1 MISFLEIVISKG
13 FEFSNLIIFR
23 HWLVTSTL
31 FFFFFIRISRL
42 KFAKFL
48 EYDNNKAE
56 AEILKRIDI
65 ILCVETS
72 VNTIQF
78 DVFNLIV

>member
-1 MISFLEIVISKG
+1 MPFAVYVKLKLSDVLCIRLQGVCI
-13 FEFSNLIIFR
+13 
-23 HWLVTSTL
+23 L
-31 FFFFFIRISRL
+31 FFYIRIYFIRISRL

-48 EYDNNKAE
+48 KYFKNKAE

-78 DVFNLIV
+78 FVFNLTV

>member
-1 MISFLEIVISKG
+1 MRNAKLG
-13 FEFSNLIIFR
+13 N
-23 HWLVTSTL
+23 H
-31 FFFFFIRISRL
+31 L
-42 KFAKFL
+42 K
-48 EYDNNKAE
+48 NKVE

-78 DVFNLIV
+78 YDYSFVIALNCRLSIARVLSFSIRLFLCEMLFSKPKRPSII

>member
-1 MISFLEIVISKG
+1 M
-13 FEFSNLIIFR
+13 
-23 HWLVTSTL
+23 
-31 FFFFFIRISRL
+31 
-42 KFAKFL
+42 
-48 EYDNNKAE
+48 NKAE

-78 DVFNLIV
+78 YVFNLTV

>member
-1 MISFLEIVISKG
+1 M
-13 FEFSNLIIFR
+13 LIA
-23 HWLVTSTL
+23 LVLCLLVHVPFTFVSVTL
-31 FFFFFIRISRL
+31 FFLYKNVFYKNIEAEICEIL
-42 KFAKFL
+42 KYFK
-48 EYDNNKAE
+48 NKAK

-78 DVFNLIV
+78 YVFHLTV